1 MVTAHSIV
9 TFTLPELWLL
19 ADHIRHE
26 VGEVERWAFP
36 PASLELN
43 DQIAGAIAACEQFH
57 WKEYKLNLS
66 RHDLLVIDY
75 NVRTG
80 MVDATKTANGKAIL
94 LKTYMARWDMSLDWE
109 TADAGDIT
117 YKEAKERANTSTDT
131 NADQNPD

>member
-1 MVTAHSIV
+1 MSDHTIV

-26 VGEVERWAFP
+26 VDEMERWKYP

-57 WKEYKLNLS
+57 WKEFQLWLS

-80 MVDATKTANGKAIL
+80 AVDAKKEASGKAIL
-94 LKTYMARWDMSLDWE
+94 LKTYIARWNMSLDFGS
-109 TADAGDIT
+109 ADTGDIT

-131 NADQNPD
+131 DADQNTD